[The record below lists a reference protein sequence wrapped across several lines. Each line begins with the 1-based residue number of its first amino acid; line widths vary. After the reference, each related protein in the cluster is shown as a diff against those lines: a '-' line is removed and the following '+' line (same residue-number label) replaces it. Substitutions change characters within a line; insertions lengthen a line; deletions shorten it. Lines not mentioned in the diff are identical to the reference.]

1 MRYQAEIVGDNLRLK
16 PTIKVAFRRSLDPPK
31 SPLRRGT
38 LRIFL
43 VPPLR
48 RVTLRIF
55 LVPPLLRG
63 VRGDL
68 DFDTNKK
75 DPCYMSKILP

>member
-43 VPPLR
+43 VPPL
-48 RVTLRIF
+48 
-55 LVPPLLRG
+55 LRG
-63 VRGDL
+63 VRGAL
-68 DFDTNKK
+68 DFDKNKRDDRFDVK
-75 DPCYMSKILP
+75 LSPMGRAW

>member
-1 MRYQAEIVGDNLRLK
+1 MCYQAEILGDNLRLK
-16 PTIKVAFRRSLDPPK
+16 PTIKVAFLPSLDPPK

-43 VPPLR
+43 VPPL
-48 RVTLRIF
+48 
-55 LVPPLLRG
+55 LRG

-68 DFDTNKK
+68 DFDKNKRDGGLNVK
-75 DPCYMSKILP
+75 LSPRGRS